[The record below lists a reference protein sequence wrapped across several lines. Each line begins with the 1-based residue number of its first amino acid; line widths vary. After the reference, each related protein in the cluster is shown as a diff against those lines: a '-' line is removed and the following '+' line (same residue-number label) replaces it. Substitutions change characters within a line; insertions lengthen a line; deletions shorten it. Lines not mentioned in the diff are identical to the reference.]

1 MTATVNGINATAD
14 VQFGADLPTGFIAY
28 AGDNRMNWSRA
39 KSYCATQGGKIP
51 LINDSSSWDGTGT
64 WSVDGFGSSTSR
76 WPSGWSGDFFWAGT
90 EISTN
95 PDHGWIVGDNGGYVN
110 VYDSGDGGYGTRV
123 VCVPLP

>member
-1 MTATVNGINATAD
+1 
-14 VQFGADLPTGFIAY
+14 
-28 AGDNRMNWSRA
+28 MNWSRA